1 MRTALSGWG
10 RYPSGISEVHRP
22 ERLGELNVPLQSCE
36 SSIARG
42 LGRSYGDA
50 SFNSAGCTVL
60 TQRLNRFLGFDPSTG
75 ALECEAGVTIAEI
88 LEHFIPRGFLP
99 PVIPGTKFVTV
110 GGALACDVHGK
121 NHHKDGSFGR
131 YVIDFSLLTA
141 DGELVRCSRDQNV
154 DLFQATV
161 GGMGLT
167 GIITQLRLRLIPIED
182 PRVRVDFDRAEDLD
196 RALELFHASD
206 ERYKYSV
213 AWIDCVGGGKR
224 RLGRSVLMRG
234 NPATGSDATVLRP
247 ERRRAISIPGTTP
260 SFLLN
265 RVSIRAFNALYY
277 RKHPR
282 QARDVLCGYES
293 FFFPLDGI
301 RDWNRLYGKNGFLQ
315 YQVVLP
321 YEGGR
326 DGLVKILELLRKSG
340 PGAFL
345 AVLKRF
351 GPGEPEAPLSFP
363 MPGYTLAVDIPHRG
377 PAVLELLRGLDEI
390 VIDHSGR
397 VYLAKDARLSAETA
411 RAMYPDL
418 ENWLQI
424 KSRFDPA
431 NRLTSD
437 LARRLRLV
445 L

>member
-1 MRTALSGWG
+1 VRTALSGWG

-60 TQRLNRFLGFDPSTG
+60 TQRLNRLLNFDPSTG

-88 LEHFIPRGFLP
+88 LEHFIPRGFLA

-110 GGALACDVHGK
+110 GGALACDIHGK

-131 YVIDFSLLTA
+131 HVIDFSLLTA

-167 GIITQLRLRLIPIED
+167 GIITQLRLRLFPIED
-182 PRVRVDFDRAEDLD
+182 PRVVVDYDRAEDVD
-196 RALELFHASD
+196 RALELFHESD

-234 NPATGSDATVLRP
+234 NAAASSDAAALSAEKRKPV
-247 ERRRAISIPGTTP
+247 SIPGIAP
-260 SFLLN
+260 SLLLN
-265 RVSIRAFNALYY
+265 RSSIRAFNALYY
-277 RKHPR
+277 HKHPR
-282 QARDVLCGYES
+282 QAREVLCRYES